1 MGELVTETNEVEV
14 QVDSIKQ
21 PRTTINRH
29 FDENK
34 VVQLAESIRLIGLRH
49 AITISE
55 DNVLI
60 AGRHRLA
67 AVKRLGKKTIKAE
80 ILPVSGILAELVSID
95 ENLLHAS
102 LTFLEES
109 EHLSRREE
117 ILDELGMRAPPHAPK
132 KRDTQKRAQ
141 SSAPL
146 NPDEEPKVKTTKDI
160 ASEAGMSERSAQVRL
175 QVAKSID
182 KTARNKL
189 RDTDTADNASEL
201 IRLAK
206 VNNADDQ
213 NTVVDMVV
221 KGECKTIKEAVST
234 LARNKQRNDF
244 AGRAAKVKK
253 LPDNIKLICKDF
265 FEAEG
270 DDKFLKHNSIDA
282 IITDPSYVDEW
293 KENWAPFLGI
303 AADILKPGGFL
314 ICYVGHV
321 RLPEFFEGLR
331 ETQINA
337 DTGGA
342 GKNNQL
348 KFFWISAL
356 DHSGSIKAVHPFS
369 VQCGFKP
376 IIIAYK
382 PTAKNTM
389 PKPYQYFNDLIQG
402 SGREKGLHP
411 WQQSANELI
420 PLIDAFTAPGDTVL
434 DMFMGSGTTGVACK
448 MTARKFTGYD
458 NVQINV
464 DIATKRISE
473 AEPINEDK

>member
-34 VVQLAESIRLIGLRH
+34 VVQLAESIRLVGLRH

-80 ILPVSGILAELVSID
+80 ILPVSGIIAELVSID

-117 ILDELGMRAPPHAPK
+117 ILDELGQRAPPHAPK

-146 NPDEEPKVKTTKDI
+146 NPDEEPKIKTTKDI

-182 KTARNKL
+182 QKARNKI
-189 RDTDTADNASEL
+189 RNTDSADNASEL
-201 IRLAK
+201 LRLAK
-206 VNNADDQ
+206 VDNAEDQ
-213 NTVVDMVV
+213 NTIVDMVV
-221 KGECKTIKEAVST
+221 KGDCKTIKEAVST
-234 LARNKQRNDF
+234 LARDKQRNDF

-253 LPDNIKLICKDF
+253 LPDNIKLVCKDF

-270 DDKFLKHNSIDA
+270 DDKFLKSNSIDA
-282 IITDPSYVDEW
+282 IFVDPPYIDSW
-293 KENWAPFLGI
+293 KENWVPTLGI
-303 AADILKPGGFL
+303 AADVLKPGGFL
-314 ICYVGHV
+314 VSYVGHI
-321 RLPEFFEGLR
+321 RLPEFFEALR
-331 ETQINA
+331 TTQINA
-337 DTGGA
+337 ETGGS

-348 KFFWISAL
+348 KFFWICSL
-356 DHSGSIKAVHPFS
+356 EHSGSIKAVHPFG

-382 PTAKNTM
+382 PTNNDTM
-389 PKPYQYFNDLIQG
+389 PKPYQYFNDLIHG
-402 SGREKGLHP
+402 SGREKNVHP
-411 WQQSANELI
+411 WQQSASELI
-420 PLIDAFTAPGDTVL
+420 PLIDALTRPGDTIL
-434 DMFMGSGTTGVACK
+434 DPFMGSGTTGIACK
-448 MTARKFTGYD
+448 MTARKFIGYD
-458 NVQINV
+458 ILEENVKV
-464 DIATKRISE
+464 ATSRISE
-473 AEPINEDK
+473 TESIV

>member
-14 QVDSIKQ
+14 PVDSIKQ

-34 VVQLAESIRLIGLRH
+34 VVQLAESIRLVGLRH
-49 AITISE
+49 AITVSE

-80 ILPVSGILAELVSID
+80 ILPVSGVIAELISID

-102 LTFLEES
+102 LTVLEES

-117 ILDELGMRAPPHAPK
+117 ILDGLGMRAISGHKVGSGK
-132 KRDTQKRAQ
+132 KSRVKN
-141 SSAPL
+141 SAPMD
-146 NPDEEPKVKTTKDI
+146 PDEEDEEPKIKTTKDI

-182 KTARNKL
+182 KTARNKI
-189 RDTDTADNASEL
+189 RDTDAADNASEL
-201 IRLAK
+201 LRLSK
-206 VNNADDQ
+206 VDPATQNIVADMI
-213 NTVVDMVV
+213 VS
-221 KGECKTIKEAVST
+221 GECKTVKDAIRKVTMDA
-234 LARNKQRNDF
+234 QRKDF
-244 AGRAAKVKK
+244 AGRAAKIKN

-270 DDKFLKHNSIDA
+270 DNKFIKSNSIDA
-282 IITDPSYVDEW
+282 IFTDPPYVDSW
-293 KENWAPFLGI
+293 RENWVPFLGI
-303 AADILKPGGFL
+303 AADVLKPGGFL
-314 ICYVGHV
+314 ISYVGHI
-321 RLPEFFEGLR
+321 RLPEFFEALK

-337 DTGGA
+337 ETGGA

-348 KFFWISAL
+348 KFFWICSL
-356 DHSGSIKAVHPFS
+356 VHSGSIKAVHPYS

-376 IIIAYK
+376 IIICYK
-382 PTAKNTM
+382 PTDKGTV

-402 SGREKGLHP
+402 SGREKGVHP
-411 WQQSANELI
+411 WQQSAGELI
-420 PLIDAFTAPGDTVL
+420 PLIDAFTSPGSTVL
-434 DMFMGSGTTGVACK
+434 DPFAGSCTSAVACK
-448 MTARKFTGYD
+448 MTARKCICYD
-458 NVQINV
+458 LDPENIKIGTTRV
-464 DIATKRISE
+464 SE
-473 AEPINEDK
+473 TEPTV